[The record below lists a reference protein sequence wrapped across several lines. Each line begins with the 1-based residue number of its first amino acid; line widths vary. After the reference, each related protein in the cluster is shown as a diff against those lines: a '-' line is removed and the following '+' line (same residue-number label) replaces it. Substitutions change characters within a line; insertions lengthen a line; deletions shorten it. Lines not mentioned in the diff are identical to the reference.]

1 MNKLLKLFLL
11 SVLLAATC
19 TQAIAQEGHEAQEEH
34 KAAGHAEGGEA
45 EHAEETPLQAIARWM
60 NFLIL
65 FGGLAY
71 LLRIPMRDFFVSRR
85 KEIGHGIQRAKDAQ
99 AGANA
104 RLDEIEQR
112 LGALSAEVAALNSD
126 AQKEALAERE
136 RILREA
142 KREVDRV
149 IDQSRQEIDRIARSI
164 ERSVREKVADLVI
177 DRAGK
182 TLRTEMTQDDHKRVI
197 VRFVKKL

>member
-1 MNKLLKLFLL
+1 MKKLLTLLLL
-11 SVLLAATC
+11 SVLLMATG
-19 TQAIAQEGHEAQEEH
+19 TRIRAQEEQQ
-34 KAAGHAEGGEA
+34 AAEHGGVSEA
-45 EHAEETPLQAIARWM
+45 ERQEESPLQTAAKWA

-71 LLRIPMRDFFVSRR
+71 LLRTPMRDLFTSRR
-85 KEIGHGIQRAKDAQ
+85 NEIGSGIVRAKDAQ

-112 LGALSAEVAALNSD
+112 LASLSAEVAALKAEAERD
-126 AQKEALAERE
+126 ALVERE
-136 RILREA
+136 RILIEA
-142 KREVDRV
+142 KQEVGRV

-164 ERSVREKVADLVI
+164 ERSIKEDIADLVI
-177 DRAGK
+177 DRAGQ
-182 TLRTEMTQDDHKRVI
+182 TLRTEMTQDDQKRVI